1 MPDHHLSL
9 ELPGSTPDLMEHRRA
24 VVISGA
30 SGAGKTTMM
39 RRLYRSLSDGAA
51 VILEQTSNPP
61 PHMTPRQLVV
71 FYAAL
76 FGHYK
81 PDLSLVD
88 VGIGHIMDRRF
99 GEMNHPELSGGEK
112 RRAHLMAIL
121 AIPPERCPIIL
132 LDEPFQGLDDASGR
146 MVAEALRAAAK
157 HRSIVLC
164 LHHVPPFVSEWI
176 DEEWSISVLPDSRV
190 VSVRV
195 FDDVIK
201 TDDPPLRI
209 TKRPM
214 RSLVEMWALIRY
226 RDMLMGWM
234 DLAAKVLTP
243 IAICLFP
250 MACYG
255 SPGRMW
261 EEFTTEPSPDI
272 MLATGIQIIIHIVM
286 FVCAIIPVVFLSTHV
301 QWKEIVDNESS
312 CGLYRRSSFIIS
324 RMFSEI
330 ATMASVCVIIQSVLF
345 MRAPGLISV
354 FSWASWSMMG
364 VTHSLIWV
372 CLYTLRMPF
381 IWCLLT
387 IIAYTAVSFI
397 SHIGF
402 LLRWPVLQELSVL
415 TVEMSLVLHK
425 LTSECSSPA
434 HARVLRAIRS
444 TLQTDALVGLSV
456 RDWIV
461 RSVVWYPIA
470 PVLFM
475 ILGYLID
482 QLL

>member
-1 MPDHHLSL
+1 M
-9 ELPGSTPDLMEHRRA
+9 PGSASDLIVHRRA

-39 RRLYRSLSDGAA
+39 RRLYRELDRGSRA
-51 VILEQTSNPP
+51 VILNQTSNLP

-76 FGHYK
+76 FGHYGASD
-81 PDLSLVD
+81 PSDNL
-88 VGIGHIMDRRF
+88 GIDHIMDRRF

-121 AIPPERCPIIL
+121 AIPPDRCPIIL
-132 LDEPFQGLDDASGR
+132 LDEPFQGLDDASR
-146 MVAEALRAAAK
+146 LMVGEVLRTAAK
-157 HRSIVLC
+157 HRSIVMC
-164 LHHVPPFVSEWI
+164 LHHVPVFISEWI
-176 DEEWSISVLPDSRV
+176 DEEWSISVLPDARV
-190 VSVRV
+190 VSIRV
-195 FDDVIK
+195 LSNVVG
-201 TDDPPLRI
+201 DDPI
-209 TKRPM
+209 EMTEKMPM

-226 RDMLMGWM
+226 RDMLTGWRE
-234 DLAAKVLTP
+234 LATKMLTP

-250 MACYG
+250 MVCYG

-261 EEFTTEPSPDI
+261 EEFLTEPAPDI
-272 MLATGIQIIIHIVM
+272 ILATGLQIIIHIVM

-301 QWKEIVDNESS
+301 QWKDIVDNESA
-312 CGLYRRSSFIIS
+312 CGLYRRSSFIVS
-324 RMFSEI
+324 RMLSEMT
-330 ATMASVCVIIQSVLF
+330 TMALVCVIIQSVLF
-345 MRAPGLISV
+345 MRAPGLIPV

-372 CLYTLRMPF
+372 CLYTLGMPF

-387 IIAYTAVSFI
+387 IIAYTAVCFI

-415 TVEMSLVLHK
+415 TVEMSLVLHR
-425 LTSECSSPA
+425 LMAECSSPS
-434 HARVLRAIRS
+434 HARVIQAILS

-456 RDWIV
+456 RDWMI
-461 RSVVWYPIA
+461 RSIMWYPAA
-470 PVLFM
+470 PVLLM
-475 ILGYLID
+475 ILGSVHHLYPISLSC
-482 QLL
+482 Q